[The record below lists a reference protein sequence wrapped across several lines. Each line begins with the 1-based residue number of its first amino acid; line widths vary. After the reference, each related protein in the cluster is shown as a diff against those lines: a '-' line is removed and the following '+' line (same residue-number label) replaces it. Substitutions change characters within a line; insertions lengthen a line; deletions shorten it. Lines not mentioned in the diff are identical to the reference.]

1 MNTSKLTQKSQEALQ
16 EAQSQAL
23 RRQHGEV
30 DGEHLLLALLE
41 QPEGVLPRI
50 LRRIEGAEQS
60 LWQALEHEMDRRPR
74 VNGRR
79 SLRDPAVA
87 EGIAKGRRKGGE
99 SER

>member
-16 EAQSQAL
+16 EAQSQVL
-23 RRQHGEV
+23 RGQHSEV

-60 LWQALEHEMDRRPR
+60 LRLALEHEMDR
-74 VNGRR
+74 
-79 SLRDPAVA
+79 
-87 EGIAKGRRKGGE
+87 
-99 SER
+99 